1 MSQRRSDRAVRASLA
16 VLPLA
21 LSSAIAWAQQAP
33 STQKLYCWNERGTR
47 VCSDSL
53 PPEQAG
59 AARTELSAQSGRQ
72 VGEVQRALTAEE
84 RAAAASAEGQARA
97 AADSQAARIR
107 RDLAMVA
114 VYASEADL
122 RRAFGERIVLVDES
136 IKTSLMSEANL
147 RRGLVA
153 LLQQASNLELT
164 GKPVG
169 KALHDEIQQR
179 HSDLTRQLQILA
191 DQRLDRTQLDAE
203 LEGAVS
209 RYRDLKG
216 GGASNAASDSAPAAS
231 AGEGAA

>member
-1 MSQRRSDRAVRASLA
+1 MNRLQSSGATRAFAIGLA
-16 VLPLA
+16 AACVLSVA
-21 LSSAIAWAQQAP
+21 QAQQPAP
-33 STQKLYCWNERGTR
+33 AQKLYCWNERGTR

-59 AARTELSAQSGRQ
+59 AARTEINARSGRP
-72 VGEVQRALTAEE
+72 VGEIQRALNAEE

-97 AADSQAARIR
+97 AADTEASRIR

-122 RRAFGERIVLVDES
+122 RRAFGERIILVDES
-136 IKTSLMSEANL
+136 IKTSLMSEGNL

-153 LLQQASNLELT
+153 LLQQASSLELT
-164 GKPVG
+164 GKPVD
-169 KALHDEIQQR
+169 KALQDEIQKR
-179 HSDLTRQLQILA
+179 HADLTRQLQILA
-191 DQRLDRTQLDAE
+191 DQRHDRTQLGTE

-216 GGASNAASDSAPAAS
+216 GGGSDASTAAPAGAPD
-231 AGEGAA
+231 AG